1 VCDQIPAVQILAN
14 ALPGFRDLRG
24 PLIAGYM
31 WLIFAWLIVQP
42 NPNHRPSDS
51 FGAALHDLGHDIGR
65 VLVLIAISVAAYLI
79 GAVSQYLSEPLRR
92 SGSLF
97 AVLYGG
103 FDINA
108 EARLRPLELRAEA
121 EIDTALE
128 EERIR
133 SIDAER
139 FIEMFQNRA
148 RAAAYEAERELEL
161 PAILLVGDQSELFA
175 EVDRLRAEGELRLAV
190 VPPLV
195 ALTGLLAVEVS
206 WWWLTALLAAVVLIF
221 QGLERDLDAKKSI
234 ADAIRIGRV
243 PSSSSANLEAWI
255 RDDLSAEI
263 KDAEQRNPKRPSR

>member
-1 VCDQIPAVQILAN
+1 VQILAN

-42 NPNHRPSDS
+42 DPDHRPDDS
-51 FGAALHDLGHDIGR
+51 IGGAFYDLANEVGR
-65 VLVLIAISVAAYLI
+65 IWVFVAISVAAYLI

-92 SGSLF
+92 GGSLF

-103 FDINA
+103 FDIDV

-121 EIDTALE
+121 EIDTAFE

-133 SIDAER
+133 SIDAQR
-139 FIEMFQNRA
+139 FTEMFQNRA
-148 RAAAYEAERELEL
+148 RAAGYEAERELEL
-161 PAILLVGDQSELFA
+161 PAILLVGDQNELFA
-175 EVDRLRAEGELRLAV
+175 EVDRVRSEGQLRLAV

-195 ALTGLLAVEVS
+195 ALIGLLAVEVS
-206 WWWLTALLAAVVLIF
+206 LWWLTALLAVVALIF
-221 QGLERDLDAKKSI
+221 QGSERDLDAKKSI

-243 PSSSSANLEAWI
+243 PSSSSANLEAGI
-255 RDDLSAEI
+255 DDELSAEI
-263 KDAEQRNPKRPSR
+263 KDAEHRNQRGHGR